1 MNDLDA
7 DVLLRAYA
15 YGVFPMAESA
25 DTTDLFWVDPE
36 MRGVLPLDTFHMP
49 RRLQRTVRA
58 APYRVTIDQC
68 FRDVMMACAS
78 PRDDGSGTWIN
89 ETIIELYCELHQ
101 QDHAHSIEVWEG
113 DKLVGGLYGVSLGA
127 VFFGESMFSRA
138 RDASKIA
145 LIYLV
150 ARLKR
155 GGYTLLDTQFVTSH
169 LSQFGATEIERD
181 VYKLKLAHA
190 IVETGRFT
198 QLPVDADPAE
208 ILQSITQAS

>member
-1 MNDLDA
+1 MKDLDA

-15 YGVFPMAESA
+15 YGIFPMAESA
-25 DTTDLFWVDPE
+25 DTNDLFWVDPE
-36 MRGVLPLDTFHMP
+36 KRGVLPLDTFHIP

-58 APYRVTIDQC
+58 APYRVTVDQC

-78 PRDDGSGTWIN
+78 PRGDGSGTWIN
-89 ETIIELYCELHQ
+89 ETIIDLYCQLHQ
-101 QDHAHSIEVWEG
+101 RNHAHSIEVWDGE
-113 DKLVGGLYGVSLGA
+113 KLVGGLYGVSLGA

-181 VYKLKLAHA
+181 VYKVQLAHA

-198 QLPVDADPAE
+198 QLPVDAEPTE
-208 ILQSITQAS
+208 ILQSITQTS

>member
-1 MNDLDA
+1 MTDLDTET
-7 DVLLRAYA
+7 LLQAYA

-25 DTTDLFWVDPE
+25 DSDDLFWVDPE
-36 MRGVLPLDTFHMP
+36 MRGVLPLDTFHIP
-49 RRLQRTVRA
+49 RRLQRTIRS
-58 APYRVTIDQC
+58 APYRVTVDHC

-78 PRDDGSGTWIN
+78 PRADGSGTWIN
-89 ETIIELYCELHQ
+89 DTIIDLYCQLHQ
-101 QDHAHSIEVWEG
+101 KNHAHSIEVWDGE
-113 DKLVGGLYGVSLGA
+113 DLVGGLYGVSLGT

-145 LIYLV
+145 LTYLV
-150 ARLKR
+150 ARLKC

-169 LSQFGATEIERD
+169 LSQFGAIEIERD

-198 QLPVDADPAE
+198 QLSADAAPAE

>member
-1 MNDLDA
+1 MTDLDTET
-7 DVLLRAYA
+7 LLQAYA

-25 DTTDLFWVDPE
+25 DSDDLFWVDPE
-36 MRGVLPLDTFHMP
+36 MRGVLPLDTFHIP
-49 RRLQRTVRA
+49 RRLQRTIRS
-58 APYRVTIDQC
+58 APYRVTVDHC

-78 PRDDGSGTWIN
+78 PRADASGTWIN
-89 ETIIELYCELHQ
+89 ETIIDLYCQLHQ
-101 QDHAHSIEVWEG
+101 RNHAHSIEVWDGE
-113 DKLVGGLYGVSLGA
+113 DLVGGLYGVSLGA

-145 LIYLV
+145 LAYLV
-150 ARLKR
+150 ARLKC

-169 LSQFGATEIERD
+169 LSQFGAIEIERD

-198 QLPVDADPAE
+198 QLSVDAAPAE

>member
-25 DTTDLFWVDPE
+25 DANDLFWVDPE

-78 PRDDGSGTWIN
+78 PREDGSGTWIN

-155 GGYTLLDTQFVTSH
+155 RGYKLLDTQFVTSH

-181 VYKLKLAHA
+181 VYKLQLAHA